1 MFFKPSYLVALLP
14 LAFAS
19 PVPSRTYPRSNST
32 SATSNAVVASLETV
46 LADATSGASSSQ
58 LLSDAESA
66 ISGLLGGVLKE
77 KREAAPAP
85 QSTAASST
93 SSGGLVGSLLDP
105 VTSTV
110 SSLLGGILKREAA
123 PAPQSTTT
131 STGSDGLVGS
141 LLDPVTSTV
150 SSLLGGILK
159 REAQSTSST
168 SSDGLVGSLLDPVT
182 STVSSLL
189 GGILR
194 RAPTVEQ
201 RGLLDS
207 VNNITTAVGSDV
219 GELAKGALNTVLK
232 E

>member
-32 SATSNAVVASLETV
+32 SPATNGIEASVETV
-46 LADATSGASSSQ
+46 LADLTSGASTSQ

-66 ISGLLGGVLKE
+66 LSGLLKE

-85 QSTAASST
+85 QSTAASSTSSEGLVGSLLDPVTSTVSSLLNGVLKREAAPAPQSTAAST

-110 SSLLGGILKREAA
+110 SSLLGGVLKRE
-123 PAPQSTTT
+123 PQSAST
-131 STGSDGLVGS
+131 STSSEGLVGS

-150 SSLLGGILK
+150 SSLLGG
-159 REAQSTSST
+159 
-168 SSDGLVGSLLDPVT
+168 V
-182 STVSSLL
+182 
-189 GGILR
+189 LR

-201 RGLLDS
+201 RGLLDL
-207 VNNITTAVGSDV
+207 VNSATTDIGEDV
-219 GELAKGALNTVLK
+219 GELANGTLDTVLK